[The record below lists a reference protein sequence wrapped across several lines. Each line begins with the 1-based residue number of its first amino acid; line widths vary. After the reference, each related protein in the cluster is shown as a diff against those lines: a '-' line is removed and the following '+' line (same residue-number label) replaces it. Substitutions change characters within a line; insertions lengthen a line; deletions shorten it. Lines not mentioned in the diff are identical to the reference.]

1 MHPGSTKMYRNL
13 REHFWW
19 DGMKN
24 DIAQFVA
31 RCLTCQQVKIEHQ
44 RPSGLLQPLS
54 IPQWKWEQISMD
66 FVSGLP
72 RTRRDHDSIWV
83 IVDRLTKSAH
93 FLAIKTTYS
102 LSRLARL
109 FVDEIVRLHGA
120 PVSILSDRDPQ
131 FTSRFW
137 PRLH

>member
-1 MHPGSTKMYRNL
+1 
-13 REHFWW
+13 
-19 DGMKN
+19 
-24 DIAQFVA
+24 
-31 RCLTCQQVKIEHQ
+31 
-44 RPSGLLQPLS
+44 
-54 IPQWKWEQISMD
+54 MD
-66 FVSGLP
+66 FVSGFP

-83 IVDRLTKSAH
+83 IVDRLMKFAH
-93 FLAIKTTYS
+93 FLAVKTTYS

-109 FVDEIVRLHGA
+109 FVDEIVRLHGP